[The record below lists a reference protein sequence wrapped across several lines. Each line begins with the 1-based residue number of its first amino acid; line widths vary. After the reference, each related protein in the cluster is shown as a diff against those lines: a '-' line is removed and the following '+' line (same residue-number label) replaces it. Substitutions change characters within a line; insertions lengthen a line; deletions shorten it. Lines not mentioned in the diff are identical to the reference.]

1 MPRSGANA
9 SLSYFEPDESIIV
22 VDNLSKALKDDALI
36 VERKLNIS
44 NIKFRLILVSL
55 LIK

>member
-22 VDNLSKALKDDALI
+22 VDNLSKALNDDALI

>member
-1 MPRSGANA
+1 MPQLEANA
-9 SLSYFEPDESIIV
+9 SLSYFEPDEFIVV

-44 NIKFRLILVSL
+44 NIKFRLILIS
-55 LIK
+55 